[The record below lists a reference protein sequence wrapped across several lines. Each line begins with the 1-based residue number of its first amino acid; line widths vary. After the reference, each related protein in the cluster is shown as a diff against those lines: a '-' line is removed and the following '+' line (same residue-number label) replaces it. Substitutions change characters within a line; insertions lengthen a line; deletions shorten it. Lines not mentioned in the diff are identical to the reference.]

1 MEEFAEEKVSEQMAL
16 KTKFNRMLTMQKA
29 KQDCT
34 DEKIKTIEEKKRQ
47 EEAQLNKELTDKKS
61 EGTQKIKD
69 RYNSRAGEIKISFEE
84 IKAAVELWSK
94 YRPEEPQ

>member
-1 MEEFAEEKVSEQMAL
+1 MDEFAEEKVSEQMAL
-16 KTKFNRMLTMQKA
+16 KTKFTRMLTMQKA

-34 DEKIKTIEEKKRQ
+34 DEKIK
-47 EEAQLNKELTDKKS
+47 
-61 EGTQKIKD
+61 D
-69 RYNSRAGEIKISFEE
+69 RYNSKAGEIKISFEE